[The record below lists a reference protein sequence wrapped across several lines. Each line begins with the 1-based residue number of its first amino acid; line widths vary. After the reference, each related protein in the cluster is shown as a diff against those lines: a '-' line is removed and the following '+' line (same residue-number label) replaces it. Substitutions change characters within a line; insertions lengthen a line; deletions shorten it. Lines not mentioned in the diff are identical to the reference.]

1 MQTHPDIGFVIA
13 DLLQLAHFWLC
24 RMFTHIKK
32 FASPKI
38 LICYHSSV
46 LTCGLVL
53 DNPSASTVC
62 NALLFNLFFSR
73 FVKDGG
79 CSILNKW
86 LQEGMTSQN
95 MPLILDVLEVGV
107 LS

>member
-1 MQTHPDIGFVIA
+1 MP
-13 DLLQLAHFWLC
+13 
-24 RMFTHIKK
+24 
-32 FASPKI
+32 
-38 LICYHSSV
+38 
-46 LTCGLVL
+46 
-53 DNPSASTVC
+53 STVC
-62 NALLFNLFFSR
+62 NEWLFNLFFSR